1 MLHSRVASRYA
12 SALLG
17 AARQAN
23 MLDAVRKDIDLLKLS
38 VSVSRELVNFL
49 KSPII
54 SADKK
59 TGAFKNM
66 FESQVSALTMNFL
79 LLLVE
84 KTREAELPQIIV
96 SFNEQYNALQG
107 IVEAHISSAIE
118 LDEQQKQAI
127 LDKVRRYTGKTI
139 VPDYRID
146 PSLIGGFQVRIGDSI
161 MDGSVKQQ
169 IENLKKTLLAGDHNN

>member
-23 MLDAVRKDIDLLKLS
+23 VLDDVRKDVDLLKVS
-38 VSVSRELVNFL
+38 VAVSRELASFL

-54 SADKK
+54 SADRKAAALK
-59 TGAFKNM
+59 SI
-66 FESQVSALTMNFL
+66 FEDKVSILAMNFL

-84 KTREAELPQIIV
+84 KTREAELPQILT
-96 SFNEQYNALQG
+96 SFDAQYNEYKG

-127 LDKVRRYTGKTI
+127 LDKVRRYTGKTV
-139 VPDYRID
+139 VPDYRLD
-146 PSLIGGFQVRIGDSI
+146 PTLIGGFQVRIGDSI
-161 MDGSVKQQ
+161 LDGSVKHQ
-169 IENLKKTLLAGDHNN
+169 IENLKKTLMAGEFNN